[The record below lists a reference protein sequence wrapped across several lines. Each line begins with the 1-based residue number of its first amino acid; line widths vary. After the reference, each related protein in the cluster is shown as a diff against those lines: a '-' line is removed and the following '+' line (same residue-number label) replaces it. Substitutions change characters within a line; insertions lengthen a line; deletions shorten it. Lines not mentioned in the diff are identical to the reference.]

1 MAGHTLTRGST
12 NASFVVTANAQY
24 MFNYGWNGTAINMKL
39 YVMKVGET
47 NLYSANAAVNATISA
62 TTTTQTFEF
71 LDTAMLN
78 VNSTAIV
85 SSTVNTAGSYVAY
98 FTWSNNSWTNTFYS
112 AVSIVGM

>member
-1 MAGHTLTRGST
+1 
-12 NASFVVTANAQY
+12 
-24 MFNYGWNGTAINMKL
+24 
-39 YVMKVGET
+39 
-47 NLYSANAAVNATISA
+47 
-62 TTTTQTFEF
+62 
-71 LDTAMLN
+71 MLN